1 MNKIVNKFFLD
12 GDKFI
17 PELHL
22 RQPGFTYG
30 NCGPFVNHHRRNQK
44 FKETSDSNYS
54 YKNELDKAYF
64 AHDGAYSDSKDL
76 ARRTVS
82 DKILKNRAYKIAISP
97 IYEDI
102 KEDQLVWSII
112 FLTKKTG
119 SRVSVNEALAQ

>member
-1 MNKIVNKFFLD
+1 MKLVLD
-12 GDKFI
+12 NA
-17 PELHL
+17 
-22 RQPGFTYG
+22 T
-30 NCGPFVNHHRRNQK
+30 
-44 FKETSDSNYS
+44 
-54 YKNELDKAYF
+54 
-64 AHDGAYSDSKDL
+64 YSDSKDL

-82 DKILKNRAYKIAISP
+82 DKILKNGAYKIAISP